1 MDVLKRLWIPLVI
14 AVALSIGG
22 LGAYHLHGEFAARGV
37 DTAGQ
42 VDVIQPINVKQV
54 TYEISGPPD
63 TVGHVS
69 YLDENA
75 QSHGVQF
82 NSLPWSFTVTTTLP
96 GVFAS
101 VVAQGNS
108 DTIGCR
114 IVVNGEVREEQSA
127 TRLNAQTF
135 CLVKAA

>member
-1 MDVLKRLWIPLVI
+1 MRVLKRLWIPLVI
-14 AVALSIGG
+14 AVVLSIGG
-22 LGAYHLHGEFAARGV
+22 FGAYHLHGAFPAHGADMPGH
-37 DTAGQ
+37 

-54 TYEISGPPD
+54 TYEISGPSD
-63 TVGHVS
+63 TVGYVS

-75 QSHGVQF
+75 QAHGVQF
-82 NSLPWSFTVTTTLP
+82 VSLPWSFTVTTTLP

-127 TRLNAQTF
+127 ARLNAQTF